1 MLLLDYSIVCFQHT
15 CEPHLYRLRE
25 NVHFI
30 IKALELTFE
39 QLNQPILILIL
50 KYHNMLV
57 PSLIEINWLNFWRK
71 DLGPA
76 IESSHLIDVLYV
88 H

>member
-1 MLLLDYSIVCFQHT
+1 M
-15 CEPHLYRLRE
+15 EPHLYRLSE

-57 PSLIEINWLNFWRK
+57 SSLIEIN
-71 DLGPA
+71 
-76 IESSHLIDVLYV
+76 
-88 H
+88 